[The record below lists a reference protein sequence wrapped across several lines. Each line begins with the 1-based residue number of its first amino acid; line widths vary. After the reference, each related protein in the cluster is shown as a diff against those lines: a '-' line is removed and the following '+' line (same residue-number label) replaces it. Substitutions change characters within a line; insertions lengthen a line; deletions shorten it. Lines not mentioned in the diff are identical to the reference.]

1 MMTVKPLGD
10 RVLIKM
16 KEVETKTA
24 SGLYIPQTAQ
34 EKTTTGTVV
43 AVGDDKEVIT
53 VKVGQDVMYDK
64 YAGTA
69 ITIDNVDHLIVSMG
83 DLIAIVE

>member
-1 MMTVKPLGD
+1 MTVKPLGD

-34 EKTTTGTVV
+34 EKTTTGSIV
-43 AVGDDKEVIT
+43 AIGDDKDTIT
-53 VKVGQDVMYDK
+53 VKVGQEVMYDK
-64 YAGTA
+64 YAGTS
-69 ITIDNVDHLIVSMG
+69 IKIDNEEHLIVSMG

>member
-1 MMTVKPLGD
+1 MTVKPLGD

-24 SGLYIPQTAQ
+24 SGLFIPQTAQ

-43 AVGDDKEVIT
+43 AVGDDKDTIT
-53 VKVGQDVMYDK
+53 VKVGQKVMYDK
-64 YAGTA
+64 YAGTS
-69 ITIDNVDHLIVSMG
+69 IKIDNVDHLIVSMG

>member
-1 MMTVKPLGD
+1 MTVKPLGD
-10 RVLIKM
+10 RILIKM

-43 AVGDDKEVIT
+43 AVGDDEETIT
-53 VKVGQDVMYDK
+53 VKVGQEVMYDK
-64 YAGTA
+64 YAGTNVK
-69 ITIDNVDHLIVSMG
+69 IDEKEHLIVAMG